1 MSKLFG
7 ERLKKLRLEKGY
19 YQADLADI
27 LKTKQT
33 NISRWEKGEF
43 EPSFEQLIEIAEFF
57 DVSTDYLLGL
67 ES

>member
-1 MSKLFG
+1 MSKIFG
-7 ERLKKLRLEKGY
+7 IRLKELRLKK
-19 YQADLADI
+19 DLQQKELAEV
-27 LKTKQT
+27 LNTKQQ

-57 DVSTDYLLGL
+57 NVSTDYLLGL